1 MSDAPHSDAVLAPG
15 ALAKLRADATRA
27 LQGGQPAE
35 AARLLRE
42 ALAGDATPDAAAWV
56 NLAAVLRAAGDATSA
71 LAALDSAL
79 ALDARYFLAHL
90 MRGSLLERSGDT
102 NGAAQAYGIALTL
115 APPVDRV
122 DGSVRTALQRAR
134 EVHQR
139 YIAGLGAFIRD
150 DLRLPPAGSAMTS
163 EQRRINAFI
172 DGTLGVKP
180 LYRQQP
186 SDFEY
191 PGLPAIG
198 FYERNH
204 FPWLE
209 ELEANTDTIRSE
221 LLGILSDE
229 QRFEPYI
236 RYPSGVPLDQWRD
249 LNDSRRWSAF
259 HFYHYGR
266 RYEDN
271 CARCPNTVALLERL
285 PQPVVPGRMP
295 AAMFSV
301 LRPHTRIPPH
311 TGVANVRLV
320 VHLPLIVPEGCGF
333 RVGDETRAW
342 REGEAW
348 VFDDTIEHEAWNH
361 SDDDRVV
368 LIFDIWSPFLNERE
382 RALLSGVMTALD
394 KYQGTEIR
402 SDL

>member
-1 MSDAPHSDAVLAPG
+1 MTEAATSHPPLAPA
-15 ALAKLRADATRA
+15 ALAALRAEATRA
-27 LQGGQPAE
+27 MQSGQPAK
-35 AARLLRE
+35 AAILLRD
-42 ALAGDATPDAAAWV
+42 ALAADPSPDASAWV
-56 NLAAVLRAAGDATSA
+56 NLAAVLRASGDPSAA
-71 LAALDSAL
+71 LAALESAL

-90 MRGSLLERSGDT
+90 MRGSLLERSGDDKK
-102 NGAAQAYGIALTL
+102 AAQAYGIALTL
-115 APPVDRV
+115 APPPDRV
-122 DGSVRTALQRAR
+122 DGSVRAALQRAR
-134 EVHQR
+134 EVHGR
-139 YIAGLGAFIRD
+139 FIAGLGAFVRA
-150 DLRLPPAGSAMTS
+150 DLGLPADGTAMTA
-163 EQRRINAFI
+163 EQRRIDLFI
-172 DGTLGVKP
+172 DSTLGLKP

-198 FYERNH
+198 FYERER

-209 ELEANTDTIRSE
+209 ELEASTDVIRRE
-221 LLGILSDE
+221 LLGILSEE
-229 QRFEPYI
+229 QRFQPYI

-249 LNDSRRWSAF
+249 LNHSRRWSAF
-259 HFYHYGR
+259 HFYHYGQ
-266 RYEDN
+266 RYEEN
-271 CARCPNTVALLERL
+271 CARCPATVALLERM

-320 VHLPLIVPEGCGF
+320 VHLPLIVPPGCGF
-333 RVGDETRAW
+333 RVGNETRAW

-348 VFDDTIEHEAWNH
+348 VFDDTIEHEAWND

-368 LIFDIWSPFLNERE
+368 LIFDIWSPFLSAGERS
-382 RALLSGVMTALD
+382 LLTGVMGALD
-394 KYQGTEIR
+394 KYQGTEVQ

>member
-1 MSDAPHSDAVLAPG
+1 MQA
-15 ALAKLRADATRA
+15 
-27 LQGGQPAE
+27 GQPAQ

-42 ALAGDATPDAAAWV
+42 ALDGDPAPDAAAWV
-56 NLAAVLRAAGDATSA
+56 NLAAVLRASGEAAAA
-71 LAALDSAL
+71 LAALDSSL

-90 MRGSLLERSGDT
+90 MRGSLLERIGDEKK
-102 NGAAQAYGIALTL
+102 AAQAYGIALTL
-115 APPVDRV
+115 APPIDRV
-122 DGSVRTALQRAR
+122 DGSVRSALQRAR
-134 EVHQR
+134 DVHAR
-139 YIAGLGAFIRD
+139 FIAGLGAFVREDIG
-150 DLRLPPAGSAMTS
+150 LPADGQAMNS
-163 EQRRINAFI
+163 EQRRIALFI
-172 DGTLGVKP
+172 DSTLGIKP

-198 FYERNH
+198 FYERER

-209 ELEANTDTIRSE
+209 ELEASTDVIRNE
-221 LLGILSDE
+221 MIGILSEE
-229 QRFEPYI
+229 QRFQPYI
-236 RYPSGVPLDQWRD
+236 RYPSGVPLDQWRE
-249 LNDSRRWSAF
+249 LNHSRRWSAF
-259 HFYHYGR
+259 HFYHYGQ

-271 CARCPNTVALLERL
+271 CARCPNTVALLERM

-301 LRPHTRIPPH
+301 LRPHTRIPAH

-320 VHLPLIVPEGCGF
+320 VHLPLIVPKGCGF
-333 RVGDETRAW
+333 RVGNETRAW

-348 VFDDTIEHEAWNH
+348 VFDDTIEHEAWND

-368 LIFDIWSPFLNERE
+368 LIFDIWSPFLSAGE
-382 RALLSGVMTALD
+382 RALLTGVMSALD
-394 KYQGTEIR
+394 KYQGTEVQ